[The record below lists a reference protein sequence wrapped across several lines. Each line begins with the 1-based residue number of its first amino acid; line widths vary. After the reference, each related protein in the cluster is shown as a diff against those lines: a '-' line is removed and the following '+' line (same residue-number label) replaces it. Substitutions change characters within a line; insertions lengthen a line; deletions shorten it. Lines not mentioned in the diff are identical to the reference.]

1 MKVIALLLLLAVT
14 VTLGVAIDW
23 QDPVETQPDQAQR
36 VAPVRAPSPAPTQT
50 SVRLPDP
57 RPSPVATIR
66 RLPPSFAG
74 TQVDGQLRTDASGR
88 LIIENDIRRVFDYF
102 LASIGEESLEAS
114 VTRLRHY
121 IEAQLPQ
128 PGEGQALQLLAQYL
142 DYKRQLLLLE
152 QDHVQ
157 QADLNAM
164 RERLQ
169 AVRQLRAQLF
179 DDEVHQA
186 FFALDETADSFTLER
201 LAIRRDSTLDA
212 AAKGAAIDRL
222 QSSLPPE
229 LQDAMVIQLQSEL
242 REQTRALQA
251 RGATPADLRRL
262 RQQLVGN
269 AATARLERLDL
280 KRQEWQRRL
289 SSYQKEKSRIES
301 SRGLGEA
308 DKRAAIARLA
318 AERFDEN
325 ERQRLEAVEQLLVIK
340 QS

>member
-1 MKVIALLLLLAVT
+1 MKVIALLFLLA

-23 QDPVETQPDQAQR
+23 HDPAETAPNQAQKLLD
-36 VAPVRAPSPAPTQT
+36 PVRALSPTAVQT
-50 SVRLPDP
+50 PVRSPDP
-57 RPSPVATIR
+57 RPSPAATIR

-102 LASIGEESLEAS
+102 LASIGEEPLEAS
-114 VTRLRHY
+114 VSRLRHY

-152 QDHVQ
+152 QDHAQ

-169 AVRQLRAQLF
+169 AVRQLRARLF
-179 DDEVHQA
+179 NDEVHQA
-186 FFALDETADSFTLER
+186 LFAIDEAADSFTLER
-201 LAIRRDSTLDA
+201 LAIRRDPALDA
-212 AAKGAAIDRL
+212 AAKGAAIDSL

-229 LQDAMVIQLQSEL
+229 LQDRLATQLQSEL
-242 REQTRALQA
+242 RQQTRVLQA
-251 RGATPADLRRL
+251 SGATPADLRRL

-289 SSYQKEKSRIES
+289 ASYHQEKSRIES

-308 DKRAAIARLA
+308 DKRAAIIRLA

-325 ERQRLEAVEQLLVIK
+325 ERRRLEAAEQLLAIK
-340 QS
+340 QG